1 MSLFKTFF
9 LSSMLV
15 FFSVHT
21 HAENRLHDIS
31 GEDISFADLQGK
43 WVLINY
49 WASWC
54 HTCVEEIPE
63 LNRLYAENKN
73 KIAIFAV
80 NYDALPL
87 YKQQQLIKRLG
98 IHYPS
103 LKTDPAND
111 LQLGDIQGVPVTF
124 IFNPQ
129 GQLSDALYGGQTVN
143 SLKAA
148 LARISRGQMPAA

>member
-9 LSSMLV
+9 LSFILL
-15 FFSVHT
+15 FFTVNA
-21 HAENRLHDIS
+21 HAENLLHDMN
-31 GEDISFADLQGK
+31 GQDISFADLQGK

-54 HTCVEEIPE
+54 HSCVDEIPE
-63 LNRLYAENKN
+63 LNRLYEENKS

-87 YKQQQLIKRLG
+87 YKQQSLIKRLD
-98 IHYPS
+98 IQYPS
-103 LKTDPAND
+103 LRQDPAHD
-111 LQLGDIQGVPVTF
+111 LRLGDIQGVPVTF

-129 GQLSDALYGGQTVN
+129 GQLSDALYGGQTVD
-143 SLKAA
+143 SMKQA
-148 LARISRGQMPAA
+148 LARISRGQIPAA